1 MLSRY
6 KNYLLLH
13 LTVFIYGFTGI
24 LGKLIS
30 IEAEDLVWYRL
41 LIAVSSL
48 LLFITFIKKQTLTC
62 TSKQLLYYLLTGLV
76 IASHWVFFYLSIKTA
91 PVSIAVVCLSSSTF
105 FTALIEPLFYKRKII
120 VYEVVLGF
128 VIIFS
133 LYLIFKIN
141 YTYKLG
147 MIYGIISAFLASVF
161 PVLNGMLTK
170 GGNAYTITFYEL
182 SGGFLFLTIYFSI
195 TGHFTSDFFSVG
207 LSDIIWLTLLG
218 IVCTAFTFVI
228 SVAIMQE
235 ISPYT
240 VVLSINLEPLYTI
253 ILAAIILGESNY
265 LSPTFYLG
273 TVFIL
278 STIFMNAYLKKRFS
292 GA

>member
-1 MLSRY
+1 LLSKY

-41 LIAVSSL
+41 LIAVAA
-48 LLFITFIKKQTLTC
+48 TT
-62 TSKQLLYYLLTGLV
+62 KQLLYYLLTGLV
-76 IASHWVFFYLSIKTA
+76 IASHWVFFYLSIKAA

-105 FTALIEPLFYKRKII
+105 FTALIEPLFYKRKVI
-120 VYEVVLGF
+120 VYEVLLGF

-147 MIYGIISAFLASVF
+147 MIYGIVSAFLASVF

-182 SGGFLFLTIYFSI
+182 GGGFLFLTIYFGI
-195 TGHFTSDFFSVG
+195 TGHFNAGFFNIG
-207 LSDIIWLTLLG
+207 MADIIWLTLLG

-228 SVAIMQE
+228 SVAIMKE

-253 ILAAIILGESNY
+253 ILAAIMLGESDY
-265 LSPTFYLG
+265 LSASFYVG

-278 STIFMNAYLKKRFS
+278 STIFINAYLKKRFS